1 VNYLLEF
8 EDGAL
13 AEYLEKDE
21 LKIIEKP
28 IGEAQ
33 SPDYVSDEI
42 NDPRNS
48 IFSIEASVE
57 RRVEI
62 VEVNRLD

>member
-1 VNYLLEF
+1 
-8 EDGAL
+8 
-13 AEYLEKDE
+13 

-33 SPDYVSDEI
+33 SPDYVSDDI